1 MEASFLLAAMPMRLI
16 SLIALLLT
24 ACGDDTTVAVGVD
37 MHFVGGFP
45 CEKDHTCCCGGPYF
59 PTNCIEANPGQSC
72 SSGQNCN
79 LDQERGSICY
89 CDATTKTWSCN
100 YGGTDLSAPASM
112 DMTAQD

>member
-45 CEKDHTCCCGGPYF
+45 CEKDHTCCCGPPYF
-59 PTNCIEANPGQSC
+59 PTNCIDTTTQPCSAGQL
-72 SSGQNCN
+72 CN
-79 LDQERGSICY
+79 VDQERGGICY
-89 CDATTKTWSCN
+89 CDAMTKTWRCPS
-100 YGGTDLSAPASM
+100 YATDFATPFSW
-112 DMTAQD
+112 DMAAQD